1 MDPANSSL
9 EESSLKLEELRWK
22 YLEGNFVDDEPTVDV
37 DEETPAR
44 KKRKIT
50 KTKK

>member
-1 MDPANSSL
+1 MDPDNSSL

-22 YLEGNFVDDEPTVDV
+22 YLEGNFVDDEPCVDV
-37 DEETPAR
+37 DDETPVK

-50 KTKK
+50 SKK